1 MREPSFLALVA
12 LAGGRSHGYALL
24 REVEVVSGGRVR
36 LQVGSL
42 YAVLERLLGDGLVAI
57 DGEEQFRGRLR
68 RYFVLTDEGRAAL
81 EAETDRLE
89 ADARAARMRLAGPLV
104 QP

>member
-1 MREPSFLALVA
+1 MTLVA

-24 REVEVVSGGRVR
+24 REVETVSGGRVR

-42 YAVLERLLGDGLVAI
+42 YAVLERLLGDGLVAV
-57 DGEEQFRGRLR
+57 DGEERFNGRLR

-89 ADARAARMRLAGPLV
+89 ADARAARVRLVRPAV
-104 QP
+104 QQ